1 MSLENKRFPT
11 MKDLEKDIIFQ
22 HFLQICQIPRKTYLE
37 QGISNYLFSWAK
49 QRKLEVYQDEHWN
62 LLIRKPASE
71 GYEKRQGIILQA
83 HMDMVCEKS
92 PEVRHDFLKDP
103 ISLQLDG
110 DFIST
115 GNKTTLGADDGI
127 GMALAMTIL
136 TEENLKHP
144 PIDVIFTTAE
154 EEDMS
159 GALGVDSSWFCTNRV
174 INLDNSVDHEI
185 IAGSS
190 GGKGVEMRLPVE
202 TILKPEGS
210 HGYRITISGLTGGH
224 SGEDIHK
231 GLASANVLL
240 GRLLSYMREK
250 FSFYISEIRGGNF
263 RLALAREASVV
274 VAISPEDFS
283 ILQKSVAEFEHRI
296 KTMYQETEK
305 RIQIEIME
313 ATTKTEVFSKQF
325 SEKLTDTIL
334 LSPHGISEMFGG
346 LGVLESS
353 CNLGEIY
360 RKEDSIFL
368 ITEIRAT
375 FEENREYLY
384 EKIKVLAKHMGG
396 RVREFSLYPSWIYQS
411 HSKLQETA
419 KKVYQE
425 LFQSSIK
432 ISVVHAGLECGC
444 FSPKIKNMDAI
455 SIGPNTWNLHSPHEK
470 LSISSTYKVYQFLIR
485 LLEELD

>member
-1 MSLENKRFPT
+1 MSLENKRFPS

-103 ISLQLDG
+103 IPLQLDG

-127 GMALAMTIL
+127 GMAFAMTIL

-159 GALGVDSSWFCTNRV
+159 GALAVDSSWFHTNRV

-190 GGKGVEMRLPVE
+190 GGKGVEMKLPVE

-210 HGYRITISGLTGGH
+210 HEYRITISGLTGGH

-250 FSFYISEIRGGNF
+250 FSFYISEIQGGNF

-305 RIQIEIME
+305 QIQIEIME
-313 ATTKTEVFSKQF
+313 ATTKTEVFS
-325 SEKLTDTIL
+325 
-334 LSPHGISEMFGG
+334 
-346 LGVLESS
+346 
-353 CNLGEIY
+353 
-360 RKEDSIFL
+360 
-368 ITEIRAT
+368 
-375 FEENREYLY
+375 
-384 EKIKVLAKHMGG
+384 
-396 RVREFSLYPSWIYQS
+396 
-411 HSKLQETA
+411 
-419 KKVYQE
+419 
-425 LFQSSIK
+425 
-432 ISVVHAGLECGC
+432 VV
-444 FSPKIKNMDAI
+444 
-455 SIGPNTWNLHSPHEK
+455 
-470 LSISSTYKVYQFLIR
+470 
-485 LLEELD
+485 

>member
-1 MSLENKRFPT
+1 MVLENEKFHDV
-11 MKDLEKDIIFQ
+11 KKLEKDTVFQ
-22 HFLQICQIPRKTYLE
+22 HFLQICQIPRKTYHE
-37 QGISNYLFSWAK
+37 KEISDYLFSWAK
-49 QRKLEVYQDEHWN
+49 QKKMEVHQDEHWN

-71 GYEKRQGIILQA
+71 GYEKKQSIILQA

-92 PEVRHDFLKDP
+92 PEAQHDFLKDP
-103 ISLQLDG
+103 ICPQLDG

-115 GNKTTLGADDGI
+115 GNRTTLGADDGI
-127 GMALAMTIL
+127 GMALAMAIL
-136 TEENLKHP
+136 TEESVKHP
-144 PIDVIFTTAE
+144 PVDVIFTTAE

-159 GALGVDSSWFCTNRV
+159 GALAIDSSWFHTNRV
-174 INLDNSVDHEI
+174 INLDNSVDDEI
-185 IAGSS
+185 IGGSS
-190 GGKGVEMRLPVE
+190 GGKGVEMKLPVE
-202 TILKPEGS
+202 TILKPKGS

-250 FSFYISEIRGGNF
+250 FSFYISEIQGGNF

-274 VAISPEDFS
+274 CTISSEDFP
-283 ILQKSVAEFEHRI
+283 ILQRSVAEFGHRMKEI
-296 KTMYQETEK
+296 YQDTEK
-305 RIQIEIME
+305 QIQIEIME
-313 ATTKTEVFSKQF
+313 VPTETEVFSTEF
-325 SEKLTDTIL
+325 SEKLIDTIL

-346 LGVLESS
+346 LGVVESS

-368 ITEIRAT
+368 VTEIRAT
-375 FEENREYLY
+375 FEENREYIY
-384 EKIKVLAKHMGG
+384 EKIKILAKNMGG
-396 RVREFSLYPSWIYQS
+396 TVREFALYPSWIYQS

-470 LSISSTYKVYQFLIR
+470 VSVSSTHKIYQFLIR